1 MIKKLTAGLT
11 KEEKSWI
18 MYDWASQGYVMI
30 VHTVLFS
37 MFFIH
42 SAAPA
47 LYGGTVRANGI
58 LSLANTVGTVIVG
71 ILAPILGTLS
81 GYKGIKK
88 LIFTIFAC
96 MGIIGTIALS
106 MVPEHLWFMLL
117 IVFTIAG

>member
-18 MYDWASQGYVMI
+18 MCDWASQGYVMI

-47 LYGGTVRANGI
+47 LYGGAVRANVI
-58 LSLANTVGTVIVG
+58 LGYANTVGTILVG
-71 ILAPILGTLS
+71 VLAPVLGTLS

-88 LIFTIFAC
+88 LIFTIYPK
-96 MGIIGTIALS
+96 GLS
-106 MVPEHLWFMLL
+106 
-117 IVFTIAG
+117 